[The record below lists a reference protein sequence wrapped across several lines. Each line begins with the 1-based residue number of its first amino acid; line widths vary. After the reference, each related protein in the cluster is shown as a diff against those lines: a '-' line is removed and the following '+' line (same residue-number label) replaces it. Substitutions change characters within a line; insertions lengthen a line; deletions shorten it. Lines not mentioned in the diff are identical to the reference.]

1 MLPLT
6 SHWSRYWSSS
16 SKGIS
21 WIVRKH
27 QVSQASHINDPAH
40 WRERAKQMRAM
51 AEDVR
56 ETEAK
61 EAMLRVAKEYDRLAE
76 RADIRSGG

>member
-1 MLPLT
+1 V
-6 SHWSRYWSSS
+6 SVV
-16 SKGIS
+16 GE
-21 WIVRKH
+21 H

-51 AEDVR
+51 ADDVPDV
-56 ETEAK
+56 EAK

-76 RADIRSGG
+76 RADTRSGG

>member
-1 MLPLT
+1 M
-6 SHWSRYWSSS
+6 
-16 SKGIS
+16 
-21 WIVRKH
+21 
-27 QVSQASHINDPAH
+27 SQASHINDPAH